1 MRRRQT
7 PREQKAQLSLSLLEV
22 AVGVLL
28 VFAVL
33 LGFVLGVPAPNTRDP
48 QLEAYANDAITVL
61 ASEPP
66 RHQGTTRLSEV
77 ARSPDAFERER
88 DALEY
93 RIDRLLP
100 DNLMFRVGT
109 PHGAV
114 GYQVPSGVS
123 LGTARVTTTNGVVTI
138 LVWYV

>member
-1 MRRRQT
+1 MHRGQT
-7 PREQKAQLSLSLLEV
+7 LRKAQLSLSLLEV

-48 QLEAYANDAITVL
+48 QLEAYANDAMTVL

-88 DALEY
+88 DELEH

-100 DNLMFRVGT
+100 DNLMFRVVT
-109 PHGAV
+109 PYGAV